1 MAKMELKRVGI
12 FSSAKISG
20 IVGAGL
26 GLIIGVIYG
35 LIMMTVGAAMLTQNS
50 SGAGPGAGV
59 GIIGGLIMMIVIPI
73 FYGVLSFIFGAL
85 YAVIY
90 NIAAGFV
97 GGLEMEFENTQ
108 QEYATPP
115 PPQWS
120 ADQYQPGQQQYP
132 YS

>member
-26 GLIIGVIYG
+26 GLIIGVLYG
-35 LIMMTVGAAMLTQNS
+35 LIMMTVGAAMMTQNQ
-50 SGAGPGAGV
+50 GPGAGV
-59 GIIGGLIMMIVIPI
+59 GIIGGLLMMIVIPI

-97 GGLEMEFENTQ
+97 GGLEMEFESTQ

>member
-1 MAKMELKRVGI
+1 MA
-12 FSSAKISG
+12 
-20 IVGAGL
+20 
-26 GLIIGVIYG
+26 
-35 LIMMTVGAAMLTQNS
+35 
-50 SGAGPGAGV
+50 AGPGAGV
-59 GIIGGLIMMIVIPI
+59 GIIGGLLMMIVIPI

-108 QEYATPP
+108 QDYAAPP